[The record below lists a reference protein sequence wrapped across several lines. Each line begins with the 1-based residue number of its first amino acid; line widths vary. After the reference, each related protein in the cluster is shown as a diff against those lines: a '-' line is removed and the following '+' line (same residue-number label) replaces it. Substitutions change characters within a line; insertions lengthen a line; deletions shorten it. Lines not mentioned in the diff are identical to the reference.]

1 HPRHAH
7 HRGARDAAG
16 RVLRHPARLFGGTQ
30 GLPRPSGHGAGVDGE
45 LRAAGHHRRH
55 RLPHRVQRAAARA
68 DRHRAHHRGLLRLPL
83 QPHRHPHDGRAAAAD
98 RPQPRGGLVV
108 AGRGQRHYVP
118 AGHAAADRAGVLRRA
133 RRGVHP
139 LDDGH
144 QRHHLPDLDQL
155 DADHRAHPGKH
166 DRAVPGPGRRLLD
179 AGGGHRGRRDGRAEP
194 PAAPVPHAGPRGG
207 SQPAGRLMAAV
218 GIRLEHLTKRFHHR
232 VQGEVFAARD
242 VSLTVAP
249 GEFVT
254 LLGPSGC
261 GKTTTLRMIAGF
273 ETPDTGR
280 VFIGDEDV
288 TALLAN
294 RRNIGFVFQNYA
306 LFPHLT
312 VFENVAYGLRVQG
325 RPMAA
330 LGRAVADVLAMVGL
344 QGYDRQF
351 PQQLSGGEQQRVAL
365 ARAIVIRPRV
375 LLFDEPLSNLDAQLR
390 VRMRSEIRALQQ
402 ALSITAVY
410 VTHDQEEAMAIS
422 DRIAV
427 MSRGTIVQEGSAEE
441 LYQRP
446 ASEFVARFIGR
457 VNLVRARVVAVD
469 AAGVEVEVAGH
480 RLRVVAPPA
489 LPAPGDTVRLVL
501 RPETI
506 ELATAGGEGPAGIV
520 AERTFLGEKAEY
532 QVRVGDETLQVTRYS
547 GAAPRFAPGS
557 AVTVRLPA
565 EG

>member
-1 HPRHAH
+1 
-7 HRGARDAAG
+7 
-16 RVLRHPARLFGGTQ
+16 
-30 GLPRPSGHGAGVDGE
+30 
-45 LRAAGHHRRH
+45 
-55 RLPHRVQRAAARA
+55 
-68 DRHRAHHRGLLRLPL
+68 
-83 QPHRHPHDGRAAAAD
+83 
-98 RPQPRGGLVV
+98 
-108 AGRGQRHYVP
+108 
-118 AGHAAADRAGVLRRA
+118 
-133 RRGVHP
+133 
-139 LDDGH
+139 
-144 QRHHLPDLDQL
+144 
-155 DADHRAHPGKH
+155 
-166 DRAVPGPGRRLLD
+166 
-179 AGGGHRGRRDGRAEP
+179 
-194 PAAPVPHAGPRGG
+194 
-207 SQPAGRLMAAV
+207 MAAV

-565 EG
+565 EGVGLLREGA